1 MVTTLDDLRRLLGD
15 PAVSRG
21 LSYLQ
26 QGRVRS
32 LAVGPDR
39 SITAQVRGSARAP
52 YVQKIS
58 LAYNGTGALSR
69 IDGICTCP
77 MARNCKHVAAAVIA
91 WEKTGSAPQE
101 APPPPAPHLAPTLQ
115 HWLARVR
122 QADAAEA
129 AAPDG
134 DPDVY
139 PPTVRDRLLYAVGLE
154 RTSGRLIVTAMKG
167 TLRKDGTLGKTHRR
181 FDAGRLAWE
190 DAPKFIRPVDL
201 RILHRIE
208 AFGLVMS
215 HYSHSR
221 ALPEPGSILALLEM
235 IAETGRGTWGEL
247 QGPVL
252 EIGPPRRGTIEW
264 SAGEDGIQRPRLVD
278 GEGAELAI
286 LPINPPAYA
295 DPPSGAVGPLT
306 LDMPPKLAAAVLA
319 APDIPPEAAG
329 AIAEALGTLR
339 QARLAGPK
347 PIRSETRSGIVPVP
361 VLRLFALELRRTYRR
376 WGTGATV
383 TLPALRLA
391 FDYAGREVAGFPY
404 GDPKARDGDT
414 VVTLS
419 RDRAAEQRAHQ
430 RISVPGTDRID
441 ELAQFAPGAGASPF
455 DRVFEADLA
464 DGDGPGF
471 DARRAALAFTAEEL
485 PLLRAEGWR
494 VEIDPS
500 WPYRLHDG
508 PVEIRAGIAGGGAD
522 RLSLG
527 VTLSAADEALDLAPL
542 IGSIIGVLPL
552 DVEGA
557 LAGGFDLDE
566 FLEDLVLYQRLA
578 DGTHVPLQGEALAP
592 LVRAVLA
599 APGLL
604 GGFHPAEA
612 GRLPD
617 LAEALEGCGI
627 PFDGGPRILELGRK
641 LKALASAPMTE
652 PPAGLHAELR
662 PYQKTGYGW
671 LNALAETGFGGVLAD
686 DMGLGKTLQALALL
700 VARHRGIGS
709 DRPSLLIV
717 PTSLVG
723 TWRREAARFAPDL
736 KVLVLHGADRHDRR
750 DAIKDHHVVVTTYP
764 LLHRD
769 HGFLLARDWDVAILD
784 EAQAVKNP
792 ATAVARHIRDIEA
805 RTRLALTGTPLE
817 NSLEDLWALFDW
829 LIPGLLGDRKGF
841 RTRFRTPIERDG
853 DTAAQATLN
862 ARIRPFLMRRT
873 KAEVAAD
880 LPMKSEFNEIV
891 PLGVQQRALYETI
904 RLSMDA
910 RVREAIAAKGL
921 AASRI
926 TILDALLKLRQV
938 CCDPALLKQGADKP
952 ITDSA
957 KRARLMEMLES
968 LIAEGRRV
976 LVFSQFVTM
985 LELIEREV
993 RARGWTYAKLTGKT
1007 RNREEL
1013 VAGFQTGTTPLFLIS
1028 LKAGGVGLTL
1038 TAADTV
1044 ILYDPWWNPAVERQ
1058 AMDRVHRIGQDRAV
1072 FVYRLLAEGSVE
1084 EAITAL
1090 QARKQAL
1097 ADALFEG
1104 GGEGPLALTEADIAT
1119 LFRPLSLG

>member
-21 LSYLQ
+21 LFYVQ

-39 SITAQVRGSARAP
+39 SITAQVQGTDRAP

-91 WEKTGSAPQE
+91 WEKTGAAPQE
-101 APPPPAPHLAPTLQ
+101 APPPPSPHLAPTLQ

-134 DPDVY
+134 DLDVY

-154 RTSGRLIVTAMKG
+154 RASGRLIVTPMKG
-167 TLRKDGTLGKTHRR
+167 ALRKDGTLGKTLRR
-181 FDAGRLAWE
+181 YDAGRLAWE

-201 RILHRIE
+201 RILHRID
-208 AFGLVMS
+208 AFGLGTS
-215 HYSHSR
+215 YYSHSR
-221 ALPEPGSILALLEM
+221 ALPEPGAILALLEM
-235 IAETGRGTWGEL
+235 IAETGRGTWGEP

-252 EIGPPRRGTIEW
+252 EIGPPRCGTIEW
-264 SAGEDGIQRPRLVD
+264 SASEDGIQRPRLVD
-278 GEGAELAI
+278 GEGAELVI
-286 LPINPPAYA
+286 LPIDPPACA
-295 DPPSGAVGPLT
+295 EPASGAVGPLT
-306 LDMPPKLAAAVLA
+306 LDMSPKLAAALLA
-319 APDIPPEAAG
+319 APEVPPEAAG
-329 AIAEALGTLR
+329 VVAEALGTLR
-339 QARLAGPK
+339 HARPAAPK
-347 PIRSETRSGIVPVP
+347 PIRSETRTGIVPTP
-361 VLRLFALELRRTYRR
+361 VLRLFALELCRRYGR
-376 WGTGATV
+376 WGAGATV

-391 FDYAGREVAGFPY
+391 FDYCGLSVAAFPY
-404 GDPKARDGDT
+404 SDPKVREGDA

-419 RDRAAEQRAHQ
+419 RDRAAEQGAHQ
-430 RISVPGTDRID
+430 RIAVEGTDRADALEQI
-441 ELAQFAPGAGASPF
+441 APGADASPL
-455 DRVFEADLA
+455 DRVFGAATANARDL
-464 DGDGPGF
+464 
-471 DARRAALAFTAEEL
+471 DAQGAALAFTAEEV
-485 PLLRAEGWR
+485 PRLRAEGWR

-508 PVEIRAGIAGGGAD
+508 PVEIRAGVESGGEGW
-522 RLSLG
+522 LSCG
-527 VTLSAADEALDLAPL
+527 VTLVAEGEARDLAPL

-552 DVEGA
+552 DAEGA
-557 LAGGFDLDE
+557 LEDGFDLDE

-578 DGTHVPLQGEALAP
+578 DGAHVPLRGAVLAP
-592 LVRAVLA
+592 LVRAILA

-612 GRLPD
+612 ARLPD

-627 PFDGGPRILELGRK
+627 PFNSGPEIIELGRK
-641 LKALASAPMTE
+641 LKALAAAPMAE

-700 VARHRGIGS
+700 VARHLGGGS

-723 TWRREAARFAPDL
+723 TWRREAERFAPDL

-750 DAIKDHHVVVTTYP
+750 DAIKDHHVVITTYP

-769 HGFLLARDWDVAILD
+769 HGFLLAREWDVAILD

-792 ATAVARHIRDIEA
+792 AAAIARHIRNIEA

-817 NSLEDLWALFDW
+817 NSIEDLWALFDW

-853 DTAAQATLN
+853 DAAAQATLN

-873 KAEVAAD
+873 KAAVAAD

-891 PLGVQQRALYETI
+891 PLGDQQRALYETI

-910 RVREAIAAKGL
+910 RVRQAIAARGL

-938 CCDPALLKQGADKP
+938 CCDPALLKQAAGKP

-1007 RNREEL
+1007 RNREDL
-1013 VAGFQTGTTPLFLIS
+1013 VAGFQTGTAPLFLIS

-1072 FVYRLLAEGSVE
+1072 FVYRLVAEGSVE